1 MNVLD
6 LYRETHLNP
15 RHMAGT
21 NGGEWAGPCPKCGG
35 DPDKSDRF
43 RIWPEQ
49 NEGNGSFWCR
59 RCEKGGD
66 GITFLIEYQGMKYP
80 QACEYLGKAMPPRQ
94 VARTPR
100 PPEEKQERFFP
111 ETKDGTPAELWTKN
125 ATALVDWA
133 TEKLMGNPRPLA
145 WLKERG
151 ITKDTAR
158 RFRLGWNPGTK
169 GGEDL
174 FRHRESWGLDTVLKP
189 NGKPKRLWIPRGL
202 IIPHVRDGQVVRV
215 RIRRPSEDPPRYYVL
230 PGSQMDMMVTA
241 SRSQSKHLAMIVVE
255 SELDAILLDQ
265 EAGELA
271 GVVALGSAS
280 AKPDAIAFDIL
291 TRAECIL
298 VALDFD
304 EAGSKAMQWWNTHFR
319 QSDRHPVPFGKDP
332 GEAYKQGVPLADWVR
347 AGLPSG
353 WQIGPSFGQKKRKE
367 RGAQKEEPVPQDT
380 SAAEQG
386 TAPPETRKTVPP
398 AVMELAEIMR
408 EHKVAVRVTPQRMML
423 LESRSWVAKHW
434 ELSRRFS
441 ELVFLN
447 DDVFEYLTGLG
458 VDVVNGENIAAE

>member
-1 MNVLD
+1 
-6 LYRETHLNP
+6 
-15 RHMAGT
+15 
-21 NGGEWAGPCPKCGG
+21 
-35 DPDKSDRF
+35 
-43 RIWPEQ
+43 
-49 NEGNGSFWCR
+49 
-59 RCEKGGD
+59 
-66 GITFLIEYQGMKYP
+66 
-80 QACEYLGKAMPPRQ
+80 
-94 VARTPR
+94 
-100 PPEEKQERFFP
+100 
-111 ETKDGTPAELWTKN
+111 
-125 ATALVDWA
+125 
-133 TEKLMGNPRPLA
+133 
-145 WLKERG
+145 
-151 ITKDTAR
+151 
-158 RFRLGWNPGTK
+158 
-169 GGEDL
+169 
-174 FRHRESWGLDTVLKP
+174 
-189 NGKPKRLWIPRGL
+189 
-202 IIPHVRDGQVVRV
+202 
-215 RIRRPSEDPPRYYVL
+215 
-230 PGSQMDMMVTA
+230 MDMMVTA

-367 RGAQKEEPVPQDT
+367 RGAQTEEPVPQDT